1 MANSFLHKRD
11 SVNGIFARGVLTLWV
26 DSELTK
32 GVLSRGDTLAILE
45 RAASAYTG
53 GPYRV
58 TLKVG
63 EPDIPAA
70 QEAPAA
76 AQDDGFNDLLDLG
89 RQFGN
94 FTIK

>member
-1 MANSFLHKRD
+1 MAKSILHKRD
-11 SVNGIFARGVLTLWV
+11 SVNGIFANGVLTLWV
-26 DSELTK
+26 DSEFTK
-32 GVLSRGDTLAILE
+32 EVLNRGDTLSALE
-45 RAASAYTG
+45 QAASAYTG
-53 GPYRV
+53 QPYRV

-70 QEAPAA
+70 QEPPAA